1 MAFCNRKIN
10 TKSGIRLSRVMTYA
24 FDLHFQLRN
33 GGERTLADDGGGG
46 GHARCTA
53 GRVFRVATICVRGSV
68 LQRKCVMCALTA
80 NAHVALCVID
90 EWTDR
95 QRKERQQA
103 LKLLR
108 RVELIVAEVSVRL
121 THLANQAEDAVANE
135 DREDEVTAEVAE
147 PETSSSLNSCG
158 SLSRCVRTCVI
169 VILTKMSFCVVMA
182 M

>member
-1 MAFCNRKIN
+1 MSA
-10 TKSGIRLSRVMTYA
+10 
-24 FDLHFQLRN
+24 
-33 GGERTLADDGGGG
+33 LA
-46 GHARCTA
+46 T
-53 GRVFRVATICVRGSV
+53 
-68 LQRKCVMCALTA
+68 

-135 DREDEVTAEVAE
+135 GREDEETTEVE
-147 PETSSSLNSCG
+147 SSSSLNSCG
-158 SLSRCVRTCVI
+158 SLSRCLRTCVI
-169 VILTKMSFCVVMA
+169 VILTKTSSCVVVA